1 MICLIRS
8 ELKKVWGR
16 KSFPGLMALLI
27 FLNLFFLWYLN
38 RPGQG
43 EPPLSAYRAV
53 CRDISGMTEQEKLDY
68 IRGLKEQTDGIALVE
83 EVQNLFAQGTEA
95 GNALARQ
102 RMNSNS
108 GIYEKYYEIYRTGN
122 YLTYTR
128 SLSEEQTLVDQLYEE
143 ISVVSGYDDYI
154 RTVQENSSRLGGI
167 SIFQT
172 DGSEES
178 FSIRNIRKSA
188 EDHSGMTSENIRWFP
203 AEGITMALENPVSD
217 LLLLLSV
224 FLFVGQLIT
233 EEKEKELF
241 AVTRACRRGVAA
253 DMAARI
259 AALFLHCAIL
269 TLLLFGTGLLFGI
282 SAAGAGDLTAALQ
295 SMSSYTESSL
305 PVSIITF
312 LLAGAAG
319 KVAAVF
325 CFGLLLS
332 AFAIFASRSILPQ
345 LAGIG
350 FLTVNWIFYTQ
361 IPSYSGWNL
370 LKYLSFFGLLRTD
383 QIWGNYLNLNILG
396 YPVSRPACSL
406 GTLAFLLA
414 AGLSLTFGL
423 FARGRH
429 LTLRRKNSSFRMPF
443 RPHDSLLCHESYKLL
458 FANRILFVTA
468 AFVCIIGWTD
478 LERKYVPSAGE
489 EYYQTLMKSLEGELD
504 EEKEALIASE
514 QTRFDEASGQIEKI
528 DRMTADGTISESTG
542 ESMKLPWESEM
553 AFYPAFQ
560 RVLVQYE
567 KIQEKGGIFV
577 YDTGY
582 LYLLGSI
589 DDSFLTDLLLLILCI
604 CFSFSNVIALED
616 SREMWKLISATRC
629 GRRKVLRSKYLVCS
643 SVCIGITILPWIFRW
658 ISISEVY
665 PMKELQAGI
674 QNIPQYSHFF
684 LNIPILIFLFLA
696 VLIQIIA
703 VLLVTFLVLLLSRW
717 RKNAF
722 QALFLA
728 LLLFAVPLMLSE
740 MGLPVIKW
748 FSIWPLYSWTGF
760 L

>member
-102 RMNSNS
+102 RMNSSS

-178 FSIRNIRKSA
+178 FSSRNIRKSA

-295 SMSSYTESSL
+295 SMSSYTDTSL
-305 PVSIITF
+305 PVSKITI
-312 LLAGAAG
+312 LLAGATG
-319 KVAAVF
+319 KVSAVL
-325 CFGLLLS
+325 CFGLLL
-332 AFAIFASRSILPQ
+332 
-345 LAGIG
+345 
-350 FLTVNWIFYTQ
+350 
-361 IPSYSGWNL
+361 
-370 LKYLSFFGLLRTD
+370 
-383 QIWGNYLNLNILG
+383 
-396 YPVSRPACSL
+396 
-406 GTLAFLLA
+406 
-414 AGLSLTFGL
+414 
-423 FARGRH
+423 
-429 LTLRRKNSSFRMPF
+429 
-443 RPHDSLLCHESYKLL
+443 
-458 FANRILFVTA
+458 
-468 AFVCIIGWTD
+468 
-478 LERKYVPSAGE
+478 
-489 EYYQTLMKSLEGELD
+489 
-504 EEKEALIASE
+504 
-514 QTRFDEASGQIEKI
+514 
-528 DRMTADGTISESTG
+528 
-542 ESMKLPWESEM
+542 
-553 AFYPAFQ
+553 
-560 RVLVQYE
+560 
-567 KIQEKGGIFV
+567 
-577 YDTGY
+577 
-582 LYLLGSI
+582 
-589 DDSFLTDLLLLILCI
+589 
-604 CFSFSNVIALED
+604 
-616 SREMWKLISATRC
+616 
-629 GRRKVLRSKYLVCS
+629 
-643 SVCIGITILPWIFRW
+643 
-658 ISISEVY
+658 
-665 PMKELQAGI
+665 
-674 QNIPQYSHFF
+674 
-684 LNIPILIFLFLA
+684 
-696 VLIQIIA
+696 
-703 VLLVTFLVLLLSRW
+703 
-717 RKNAF
+717 
-722 QALFLA
+722 
-728 LLLFAVPLMLSE
+728 
-740 MGLPVIKW
+740 
-748 FSIWPLYSWTGF
+748 
-760 L
+760 